1 LRARLEGA
9 HPAPFLAMPN
19 EKLPGGFQ
27 LAFLILATEF
37 FVMVACKHLAAA
49 IGWPSEFFDTLG
61 NLVFFP
67 TALAVLFGVPASRR
81 YFVRQLSR
89 PLAPRDRAEVI
100 LLAIAKVA
108 IPFALLGAAV
118 IWQLH
123 TSPGS
128 DPVTALGLLDSR
140 DARDARYFSALG
152 LTAALVAISLGPF
165 TEELLYRGLLYPA
178 WERQWG
184 WVIAMLL
191 TSAAF
196 GFVHPGDFTAK
207 FLGSVVYVC
216 LLRRTGALWAP
227 IACHALYNFLVTWP
241 LLGHVIAVKSRE
253 GAGSL
258 DAWWPHIAC
267 LAFVAIA
274 LPLYA
279 WHSRQR

>member
-1 LRARLEGA
+1 
-9 HPAPFLAMPN
+9 MPN

-27 LAFLILATEF
+27 LAFLILAAEF
-37 FVMVACKHLAAA
+37 FVMLACKHLAAA

-81 YFVRQLSR
+81 YVMKQLSAH
-89 PLAPRDRAEVI
+89 LAPRGRAEVI
-100 LLAIAKVA
+100 LVAIAKVT
-108 IPFALLGAAV
+108 IPSALLGAAV
-118 IWQLH
+118 MWQLH
-123 TSPGS
+123 ASPGS
-128 DPVTALGLLDSR
+128 DPVTGLDLLDSR

-152 LTAALVAISLGPF
+152 LTSALVAISLGPF

-207 FLGSVVYVC
+207 FLGSVVYIC
-216 LLRRTGALWAP
+216 LLRRTGTLRAP
-227 IACHALYNFLVTWP
+227 IACHALYNLLVTWP

-253 GAGSL
+253 GAGSIE
-258 DAWWPHIAC
+258 AWWPNIAC

-274 LPLYA
+274 LPLYV